1 MADLTVVVVSA
12 DEQVWSGQA
21 SMVVARTKV
30 GEIGILAGHQPLLG
44 VLSAGEVRIT
54 ASDGGRIVAHAE
66 EGFHLGREQHGHHR
80 GPRGRPGL
88 TITFRLSGVLAA
100 PELLKDEE

>member
-66 EGFHLGREQHGHHR
+66 EGFISVENNTV
-80 GPRGRPGL
+80 
-88 TITFRLSGVLAA
+88 TIAARAAALA
-100 PELLKDEE
+100 

>member
-1 MADLTVVVVSA
+1 MADLTVTVVSA

-21 SMVVARTKV
+21 TMVVAKTKE

-54 ASDGGRIVAHAE
+54 AADGGRITANAE
-66 EGFHLGREQHGHHR
+66 DGFISVENDTV
-80 GPRGRPGL
+80 
-88 TITFRLSGVLAA
+88 TIAARAAALA
-100 PELLKDEE
+100 

>member
-1 MADLTVVVVSA
+1 VAELTVTVVSA

-21 SMVVARTKV
+21 TMVVAKTQV

-54 ASDGGRIVAHAE
+54 AADGGRIVANAE
-66 EGFHLGREQHGHHR
+66 DGFISVENNTV
-80 GPRGRPGL
+80 
-88 TITFRLSGVLAA
+88 TIAARAAALA
-100 PELLKDEE
+100 

>member
-1 MADLTVVVVSA
+1 MADLTVNVVSA

-21 SMVVARTKV
+21 TMVVAKTQV

-54 ASDGGRIVAHAE
+54 AADGGRIVANAE
-66 EGFHLGREQHGHHR
+66 DGFISVENNTV
-80 GPRGRPGL
+80 
-88 TITFRLSGVLAA
+88 TIAARAAALA
-100 PELLKDEE
+100 

>member
-1 MADLTVVVVSA
+1 MADLTVNVVSA

-21 SMVVARTKV
+21 TMVVAKTQV

-54 ASDGGRIVAHAE
+54 ATDGGRIVANAE
-66 EGFHLGREQHGHHR
+66 DGFISVENNTV
-80 GPRGRPGL
+80 
-88 TITFRLSGVLAA
+88 TIAARAAALA
-100 PELLKDEE
+100 

>member
-1 MADLTVVVVSA
+1 MAELTVTVVSA

-21 SMVVARTKV
+21 SMVVAKTQV

-54 ASDGGRIVAHAE
+54 AADGGRIVANAE
-66 EGFHLGREQHGHHR
+66 DGFISVENNTV
-80 GPRGRPGL
+80 
-88 TITFRLSGVLAA
+88 TIAARAAALA
-100 PELLKDEE
+100 